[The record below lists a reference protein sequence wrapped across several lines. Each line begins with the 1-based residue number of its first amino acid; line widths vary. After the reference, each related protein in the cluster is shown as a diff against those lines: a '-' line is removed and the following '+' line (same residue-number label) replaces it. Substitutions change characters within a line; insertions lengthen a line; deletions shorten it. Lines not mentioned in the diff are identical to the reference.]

1 MNRLLF
7 YIFITLTFCSFAQE
21 KEYNTANVTVNRFV
35 EGTLVTPY
43 ADDEVPLIIFIMD
56 SGEINRDGNDRMSRN
71 DVFSKLSVAL
81 AKKGIATFRYDKRLL
96 KIDILGIKPGEMK
109 IEDFVTDARS
119 VISYFQKKAG
129 YTKIYVVGHGQ
140 GSLVG
145 MLAIDIIENE
155 YGSDPVEGFISLAG
169 NAQSVDRILV
179 QQLEK
184 QSPGLDENAARAFAE
199 LKIKGQTNNYD
210 PVLEPVFGLNV
221 QTFMKSWIAY
231 TPSEVI
237 ANLDLPIL
245 ILQGDKDIQ
254 VEVSEAEQ
262 LKAAAPDAELIIVK
276 NMNHVLREI
285 KGGRLE
291 NHKSYNEYWL
301 PIIPE
306 VIASITTFVGRN

>member
-1 MNRLLF
+1 MKEVLSF
-7 YIFITLTFCSFAQE
+7 ICITITLCCFAQE

-35 EGTLVTPY
+35 QGTLVTPY
-43 ADDEVPLIIFIMD
+43 SDEDVPLVIFIMD
-56 SGEINRDGNDRMSRN
+56 AGEINRDGNDRMSRN
-71 DVFSKLSVAL
+71 DAFRKLSIAL

-96 KIDILGIKPGEMK
+96 KIDILGIKPNEIR
-109 IEDFVTDARS
+109 IEDFVEDAES

-129 YTKIYVVGHGQ
+129 YTKIFVTGHGQ
-140 GSLVG
+140 GSLIG
-145 MLAIDIIENE
+145 MLAINNIENE
-155 YGSDPVEGFISLAG
+155 YGSDKVEGFISLAG
-169 NAQSVDRILV
+169 SAQSIDRILV

-199 LKIKGQTNNYD
+199 LKIKGQTVNYD

-221 QTFMKSWIAY
+221 QPFMKSWIQY
-231 TPSEVI
+231 TPSELI
-237 ANLDLPIL
+237 AEINLPVL

-254 VEVSEAEQ
+254 VEESEAKQ
-262 LKAAAPDAELIIVK
+262 LKEAAPQAELVIIK

-306 VIASITTFVGRN
+306 VIDAISNFVDRN